1 MSMKRLSQVVFM
13 VINARPD
20 YIQPI
25 YPTMSCFQL
34 DNAIALSVLSLPNRS
49 DVPIIQ
55 APHRRR
61 NYQI

>member
-13 VINARPD
+13 VINARLD
-20 YIQPI
+20 YIQPL

-34 DNAIALSVLSLPNRS
+34 DKAIALSVLSLPNRG